1 MLGVYARL
9 PLPSHFIPPAAFAAL
24 VTNDLFDP
32 AKVASG
38 DIALWGMPL
47 LAAAVVLV
55 VGAKTKSM
63 AACIVVGVGM
73 LAVLTYVPALL

>member
-1 MLGVYARL
+1 MRALN
-9 PLPSHFIPPAAFAAL
+9 FIPPAAFAAL